1 MNINPNNKQSLQ
13 KHKHRSEY
21 WQVISGEGKVYLE
34 DSEIE
39 LKAGEN
45 IFIPL
50 GSLHRLENTSS
61 SNLKIVEIQIG
72 KIISEDDIE
81 RFEDDYGRA

>member
-72 KIISEDDIE
+72 KIISEV
-81 RFEDDYGRA
+81 